1 MVAIVVGKTLEA
13 SAVADRVVVGE
24 EKEAVAAKTEAS
36 CYDGIARA
44 ELAGASDSEKV
55 ELAYPFA
62 K

>member
-24 EKEAVAAKTEAS
+24 EEEAVEAS

-44 ELAGASDSEKV
+44 ELAGASDSEK
-55 ELAYPFA
+55 
-62 K
+62 